1 MKLRSLAGRPESA
14 LSCSWAK
21 HGGTANGTI
30 YESSFCCP
38 LAPSPSLATQNATI
52 ILRIIL
58 LLLLFHTSER
68 SSSPA
73 KVPKPPGKR
82 PNQRPTRMPQG
93 TPRDQRQLLG
103 AAASC
108 DHHANGATG
117 EPRVE
122 KTSPQS
128 RCCLSSL
135 RVRFCLGSTSDPVAS
150 ESDPSRS
157 DQCLTIYSGFISNLI
172 RDFVVEILSLV
183 GAT

>member
-1 MKLRSLAGRPESA
+1 MQLGQARRNSQWHHLRVEFLLPSRPV
-14 LSCSWAK
+14 
-21 HGGTANGTI
+21 
-30 YESSFCCP
+30 P
-38 LAPSPSLATQNATI
+38 LPRHAECDDNFTYL
-52 ILRIIL
+52 L

-157 DQCLTIYSGFISNLI
+157 DQCLTIYSGFISTLI
-172 RDFVVEILSLV
+172 KVS
-183 GAT
+183 